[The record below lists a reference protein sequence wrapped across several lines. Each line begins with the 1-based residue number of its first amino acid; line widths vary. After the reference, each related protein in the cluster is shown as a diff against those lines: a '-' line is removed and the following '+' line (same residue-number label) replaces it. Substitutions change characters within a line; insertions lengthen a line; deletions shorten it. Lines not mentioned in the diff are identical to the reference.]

1 MSDYKAPIRDIE
13 FVINEVANLQEILEL
28 PKFKDFDV
36 ETVSAVV
43 REGAKLS
50 EEVLGPLNKS
60 GDVEGA
66 TWSEQGVQTAGGWQE
81 AYQQFAEGGWCS
93 VAFDPEFGGQ
103 GLPQLVSTAV
113 QEMWA
118 ASNMSFSLCPLLTQ
132 GAIEAVDNHAS
143 DSLKELFLPKMAA
156 GEWTGTMNLTE
167 PQAGSDLSAI
177 RAKAEPVGD
186 HYLITGQKIFITYGE
201 HDLTDNIIHLV
212 LARTP
217 DAPPGVKGISLFVVP
232 KINVNE
238 DGSLAEKND
247 VRCASIEHKLGIHA
261 SPTCVMSFG
270 ENGGAKGYLVG
281 EENKGLMYM
290 FTMMNQARHAVGI
303 QGYAIAERA
312 YQQAVAYARERIQGK
327 PIGVKAG
334 ESLAIINH
342 PDIRRILM
350 TMRSQVEAMRALAC
364 VSAAAFDRGEAHE
377 DPEKRAYYQRRGE
390 LLTPIVKGWS
400 TELGV
405 DIASLGIQVHG
416 GMGFIEET
424 GAAQHYRDAR
434 IAPIYEGTTGIQAG
448 DLIGRK
454 FIRDGGQG
462 LRELLGDMKAVLEQI
477 GGKDHSEMKDI
488 KAALEHAIQSVEAA
502 VGFLLK
508 VDDPRVPAAASVDFL
523 MLMGYACGTWV
534 LAQSALAAQAKLA
547 AGEVEE
553 VFYRTKI
560 TTVLFYCHH
569 IQPKTVS
576 HLQALK
582 HSQDSLI
589 LSEFQL

>member
-1 MSDYKAPIRDIE
+1 
-13 FVINEVANLQEILEL
+13 
-28 PKFKDFDV
+28 
-36 ETVSAVV
+36 
-43 REGAKLS
+43 
-50 EEVLGPLNKS
+50 
-60 GDVEGA
+60 
-66 TWSEQGVQTAGGWQE
+66 
-81 AYQQFAEGGWCS
+81 
-93 VAFDPEFGGQ
+93 
-103 GLPQLVSTAV
+103 
-113 QEMWA
+113 
-118 ASNMSFSLCPLLTQ
+118 
-132 GAIEAVDNHAS
+132 
-143 DSLKELFLPKMAA
+143 
-156 GEWTGTMNLTE
+156 
-167 PQAGSDLSAI
+167 
-177 RAKAEPVGD
+177 
-186 HYLITGQKIFITYGE
+186 
-201 HDLTDNIIHLV
+201 
-212 LARTP
+212 
-217 DAPPGVKGISLFVVP
+217 
-232 KINVNE
+232 
-238 DGSLAEKND
+238 
-247 VRCASIEHKLGIHA
+247 
-261 SPTCVMSFG
+261 G

-477 GGKDHSEMKDI
+477 SGKDHSEMKDI

-553 VFYRTKI
+553 AFYRTKI

-589 LSEFQL
+589 LSESQL